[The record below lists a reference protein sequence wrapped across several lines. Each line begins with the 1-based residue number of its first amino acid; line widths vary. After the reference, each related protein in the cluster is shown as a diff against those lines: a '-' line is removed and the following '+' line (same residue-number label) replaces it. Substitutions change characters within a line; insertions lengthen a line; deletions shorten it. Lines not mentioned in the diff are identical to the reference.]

1 MASTTAVSP
10 TTLWAGPRRGPVFEL
25 RDFFGGAR
33 ERCDFHVEH
42 YAHQHVTKNR
52 FILVDA
58 PLHYDQSVIEVA
70 LGNGFTAFQL
80 LFHMGVTPMAHVWE
94 DLYNKLSNPPTA
106 IEDMDPDSLAQFLG
120 VVLTQGQDK
129 DEILTQFVRVCF
141 FIIPHLHHMILSD
154 LNTAGVR
161 CTWVP
166 GSRSSAV
173 RPRVSGFQ
181 AGATTVQRGCLPY
194 VQTATW
200 RV

>member
-129 DEILTQFVRVCF
+129 DEILTQFVR
-141 FIIPHLHHMILSD
+141 PTPPPTPGAD
-154 LNTAGVR
+154 LKSIDTEDEYLEFMKDR
-161 CTWVP
+161 EREFWE
-166 GSRSSAV
+166 
-173 RPRVSGFQ
+173 PRRAEHQ
-181 AGATTVQRGCLPY
+181 P
-194 VQTATW
+194 
-200 RV
+200 